1 MCSKSEFARLVL
13 EGQKWN
19 EDWDVYKQELLNFM
33 LSKSTKYD
41 KLSDLPSLSEADDRD
56 VRS

>member
-1 MCSKSEFARLVL
+1 ML
-13 EGQKWN
+13 EGEKWN
-19 EDWDVYKQELLNFM
+19 EDGDVYKQELLNFM